1 MKSSSVKTIAIHLPQ
16 FHPIPENNAW
26 WGKGFTEWTNV
37 VKATPIL
44 KGHYQPHLP
53 SELGFY
59 DLRLEET
66 RMLQAE
72 LAKEYNIYGFCYYH
86 YWFNGKRLLNKPIDE
101 IIASG
106 KPDFPFMLCWANENW
121 TRTWDGLEAN
131 VLIKQEY
138 SAEDDEQHINFLMPI
153 FKDPRYIKIDNKP
166 VFMIYRSDVIPNIKA
181 TIELW
186 RKIARMNGF
195 EDMYLINVQYNPN
208 TFIDPLEKNFD
219 ASMAFQ
225 PNWVQSPT
233 RLFGTMQTKLL
244 HKLKIKESPFA
255 VNYIQHYE
263 TFAEH
268 MMGLPPY
275 PYKCYP
281 CVTPGW
287 DNSARKK
294 RKGAILLDST
304 PEVFK
309 KWLSHTVNTFVPY
322 SKEENLIFIN
332 AWNEWAEGNHLEPC
346 QKWGRA
352 YLEAVKEATI
362 KK

>member
-1 MKSSSVKTIAIHLPQ
+1 MNTSSLKAIAIHLPQ
-16 FHPIPENNAW
+16 FHPIPENDAW

-37 VKATPIL
+37 VKAAPL
-44 KGHYQPHLP
+44 LNGHYQPHLP

-66 RMLQAE
+66 RIQQAQ
-72 LAKEYNIYGFCYYH
+72 LAKEHNIYGFCYYH
-86 YWFNGKRLLNKPIDE
+86 YWFNGKRLLNKPVDE

-121 TRTWDGLEAN
+121 TRTWDGLEQN
-131 VLIKQEY
+131 VLLKQDY

-166 VFMIYRSDVIPNIKA
+166 VFMIYRSDVIPNINA
-181 TIELW
+181 TIEIW
-186 RKIARMNGF
+186 RKAARINGF
-195 EDMYLINVQYNPN
+195 DDMYMINVQYNPN
-208 TFIDPLEKNFD
+208 TFIDPVTKNFD

-225 PNWVQSPT
+225 PNWVQSPI
-233 RLFGTMQTKLL
+233 RLFGTPKTKLL
-244 HKLKIKESPFA
+244 HKLKIKESLFA
-255 VNYIQHYE
+255 ANYIQHYR

-268 MMGLPPY
+268 MMALPPY
-275 PYKCYP
+275 SYKCYP

-287 DNSARKK
+287 DNTARKK
-294 RKGAILLDST
+294 RKAAILLDST
-304 PEVFK
+304 PGEFK
-309 KWLSHTVNTFVPY
+309 KWFSHTVKTFVPY

-352 YLEAVKEATI
+352 YLEAVKEVLQ
-362 KK
+362 